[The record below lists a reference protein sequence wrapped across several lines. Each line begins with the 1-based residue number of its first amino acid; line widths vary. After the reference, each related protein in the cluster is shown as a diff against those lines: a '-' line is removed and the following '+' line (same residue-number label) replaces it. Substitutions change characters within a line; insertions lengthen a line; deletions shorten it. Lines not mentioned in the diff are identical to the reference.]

1 MCDLILKDYKKYL
14 EKLCFGKPNDI
25 VKLVLYN
32 DSLTQ
37 YQLARLDLTAVSE
50 IKKGKDGAFEIKL
63 IDRIKALEYWESLET
78 LGSDGAESFLKAL
91 GDSASGG
98 GES

>member
-1 MCDLILKDYKKYL
+1 MKDYKKYL

-37 YQLARLDLTAVSE
+37 YQLSRLDLTSISE
-50 IKKGKDGAFEIKL
+50 IKKGKDGVFEIKL
-63 IDRIKALEYWESLET
+63 IDRIKALEYWESLEA
-78 LGSDGAESFLKAL
+78 LGPDGAESFLAAL
-91 GDSASGG
+91 GGD
-98 GES
+98 ES

>member
-1 MCDLILKDYKKYL
+1 MKDYKKYL

-37 YQLARLDLTAVSE
+37 RQLSRLDLTAVSE

-63 IDRIKALEYWESLET
+63 LDRIKALEYFASLEAS
-78 LGSDGAESFLKAL
+78 GADGAESFLAAL
-91 GDSASGG
+91 GADAAGTSGG
-98 GES
+98 DEG